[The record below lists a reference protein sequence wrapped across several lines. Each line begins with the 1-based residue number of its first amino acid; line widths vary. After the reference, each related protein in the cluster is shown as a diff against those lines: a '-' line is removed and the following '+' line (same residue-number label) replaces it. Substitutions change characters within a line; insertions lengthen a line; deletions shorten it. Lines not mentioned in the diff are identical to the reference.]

1 MMNAMGGPRNT
12 LVGRMQQPMRT
23 PEMPGAPGPGGMPS
37 NTLAPRTLQPQQSWD
52 PMQTPF
58 RNLLQD
64 GSGSPMMRRFAD
76 IGNPGLRSLTAI
88 PQGI

>member
-12 LVGRMQQPMRT
+12 LVGRMQQPMPT
-23 PEMPGAPGPGGMPS
+23 PGGAPVGMPS
-37 NTLAPRTLQPQQSWD
+37 NTLAPRMQQPQQSWD